1 MSSSI
6 HTLASFPVARI
17 SGFAGAGKS
26 SLRVVAFAAYFCAV
40 IRMALAL
47 VDV

>member
-26 SLRVVAFAAYFCAV
+26 SLRVVAFTTYCCAV
-40 IRMALAL
+40 IRVSLAL
-47 VDV
+47 VYV